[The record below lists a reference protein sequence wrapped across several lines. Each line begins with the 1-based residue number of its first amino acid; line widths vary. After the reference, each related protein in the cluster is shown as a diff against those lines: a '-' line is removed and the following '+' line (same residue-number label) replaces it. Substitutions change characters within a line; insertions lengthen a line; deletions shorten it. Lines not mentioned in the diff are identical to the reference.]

1 MIFVEIFASIL
12 TNCMV
17 TLFGVG
23 FWQKVGLIFVE
34 IVALILTNCVITGV
48 GFWQKVGFNFD
59 IVEEMYFRVTSLSDQ
74 ARYFRG
80 NVLFSI

>member
-17 TLFGVG
+17 TLF
-23 FWQKVGLIFVE
+23 
-34 IVALILTNCVITGV
+34 GV